1 MNSMNARQDL
11 FHIPT
16 DKHYFLAHSIGLQ
29 PRATALALQEHF
41 ERPWQSGGED
51 IWPQWLKAISAFN
64 HSLAL
69 LLNTNANQICPQTN
83 ISSGLTKV
91 ISALSAD
98 NKRREILCTASD
110 FPSTGFVL
118 SQAEK
123 LGFEIKRLPKSL
135 ELSDPN
141 VWIDHITSETAVCFL
156 THVQY
161 NTNLRL
167 PVEKIAN
174 QCRDKGVLSIV
185 DAAQSVGI
193 VPLDLSATAIDVVL
207 GSSIK
212 WLCGGPGA
220 GYLWLSESSIE
231 RLEPSDVGW
240 FSHENPFEFD
250 IDHFQ
255 YAKTASRFWGGTPN
269 VAPFVAA
276 AASIDTLSHI
286 GFEEIRTHN
295 RRLSTKL
302 MNALQPDQI
311 SSPIDLD
318 RKGGTVIFKPKN
330 QESLEKQL
338 RSNGILFDARQYGIR
353 VSPHI
358 YTTDADVDKLVA
370 LINDQL

>member
-1 MNSMNARQDL
+1 MDSKQDL
-11 FHIPT
+11 FYTPAG
-16 DKHYFLAHSIGLQ
+16 KHYFLAHSIGLQ
-29 PRATALALQEHF
+29 PKATTRALQEHF
-41 ERPWQSGGED
+41 ERPWQSGEED
-51 IWPQWLKAISAFN
+51 IWPQWLEAISAFN
-64 HSLAL
+64 HSLAS
-69 LLNTNANQICPQTN
+69 LLNTKANQICPQSN

-91 ISALSAD
+91 ISALSVD
-98 NKRREILCTASD
+98 NQRREILCTASD
-110 FPSTGFVL
+110 FSSTGFVL
-118 SQAEK
+118 DKAK
-123 LGFEIKRLPKSL
+123 KMGLKIKRLPKSL
-135 ELSDPN
+135 DLSDAN
-141 VWIDHITSETAVCFL
+141 VWMDHITSNTAACFL
-156 THVQY
+156 TNVQY

-167 PVEKIAN
+167 PVETIAHH
-174 QCRDKGVLSIV
+174 CRNNGVLSIV

-193 VPLDLSATAIDVVL
+193 VPLDLSSTAIDVVL

-220 GYLWLSESSIE
+220 GYLWLSQASIE

-255 YAKTASRFWGGTPN
+255 YSKTASRFWGGTPN

-276 AASIDTLSHI
+276 AASIDALSQI
-286 GFEEIRTHN
+286 GFEQIRSHN

-353 VSPHI
+353 ISPHI
-358 YTTDADVDKLVA
+358 YTTEADVDRLIA
-370 LINDQL
+370 LISEQR